1 MSKMSYVAVPHQ
13 QADGST
19 VKELHIRLQLS
30 LPSAEFS
37 YSFAL
42 VETDASS
49 HLYSCF
55 TGNFEIRRQEVFG
68 LGNIS
73 FFYRP

>member
-19 VKELHIRLQLS
+19 VKELYIRLQLS
-30 LPSAEFS
+30 VPSAEFS

-42 VETDASS
+42 V
-49 HLYSCF
+49 
-55 TGNFEIRRQEVFG
+55 
-68 LGNIS
+68 
-73 FFYRP
+73 